1 MVPEPVEWEQSQGSV
16 AELLKLS
23 PRLQEQQQQQQEEE
37 LGLQEAQVV
46 EAGLEV
52 GA

>member
-1 MVPEPVEWEQSQGSV
+1 MVPEPVELEQSQESV
-16 AELLKLS
+16 AALLKQS

-37 LGLQEAQVV
+37 LGLQEAQEV
-46 EAGLEV
+46 EAGLEA